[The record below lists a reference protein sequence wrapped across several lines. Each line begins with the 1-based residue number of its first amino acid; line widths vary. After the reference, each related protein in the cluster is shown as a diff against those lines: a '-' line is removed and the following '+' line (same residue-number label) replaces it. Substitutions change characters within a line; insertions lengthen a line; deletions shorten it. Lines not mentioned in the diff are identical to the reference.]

1 MELRTYLI
9 FPRVVVASLA
19 LILGYCDYQWL
30 LRTNNRHFVSSLK
43 RRSFEITSGKGS
55 SMPQ

>member
-19 LILGYCDYQWL
+19 LILWHSDYQSTL
-30 LRTNNRHFVSSLK
+30 LRPPTNPRNEVCV
-43 RRSFEITSGKGS
+43 EE
-55 SMPQ
+55 